1 MGDLNKWAGTE
12 KDKKQLV
19 ESVRGRLG
27 ELLTKNGMQFGSV
40 RIGDFLDYEDGV
52 WEAYGSDLERC
63 GYSRDDRDG
72 LFTDLIY
79 EAQKPLLES
88 HANAF
93 DANRGKAYSKD
104 YIHETLAK
112 PALEKTGKWLVEEV
126 RDDVPPDCLD
136 DDSRFDDEPLPDDD
150 DAEDDPED
158 EESSDA
164 LDGQNSG
171 TNSDTK
177 DSDKTAQTN
186 TNTGKGKDK
195 KKEAEKAAQAA
206 EAANKEKSKQD
217 DRRMENELSG
227 LHELGALSDNEYR
240 CGMALGQVMT
250 MSVKNAPVMR
260 ALLDPINYLTTSQRS
275 SLYGKHVARMLE
287 KELKR
292 SQKLDAEIASLYD
305 DIKERG
311 KNRAERIQNGEKVD
325 LEKEAGK
332 KSDKRPQEQKDGN
345 ESGKSG
351 EKRSVLSWLG
361 DKIHRSSGKDDVKD
375 EPEEAVNQPE
385 ADEGT
390 VSGEDGKAK
399 KFGKA
404 ALTAVQTGAA
414 GLAGCLTGVTLG
426 IWNKAKNIGDVI
438 RRTPAYQTFAQFP
451 PVMWLKDTAHKIS
464 DSIKEA
470 RESHKAAG
478 DHDCTKEGNE
488 VTFVSNIDPCPEK
501 IPPEED
507 FVKALETVVKYF
519 NAKGFS
525 VQIVQ
530 NEPEKATEATREAA
544 APTVEAEQGVKPE
557 TIEEPVPER
566 PLSVDESTVM
576 AEKGPERPQEAQ
588 DGHEGQDTAPK
599 PETAVEGSDGPQDG
613 QDGVKGQVT
622 APVAETPEKGPD
634 GPQET
639 PNAADGQDTASK
651 PKTAMEGS
659 DGPQD
664 GQDGVKGQVTAPVA
678 ETPEKG
684 AEEPQDADSETDLAV
699 NAGEALRR
707 GTSDKTDH
715 KDTPVSHTMAELNRR
730 AAEMNNDAEAEDD
743 KESQGLNG
751 IG

>member
-12 KDKKQLV
+12 KDKKQLI

-52 WEAYGSDLERC
+52 WNAYGSDLERC
-63 GYSRDDRDG
+63 GYSRDDRNG

-79 EAQKPLLES
+79 EAQGSLLES

-93 DANRGKAYSKD
+93 SANRGKAYGKD
-104 YIHETLAK
+104 YIRDTLTK
-112 PALEKTGKWLVEEV
+112 PALEKTGKWLVEET
-126 RDDVPPDCLD
+126 RDDVPPDWLD
-136 DDSRFDDEPLPDDD
+136 DDSRFDDEPLPDED
-150 DAEDDPED
+150 DAEDDTED
-158 EESSDA
+158 EASSDA
-164 LDGQNSG
+164 SDGQNSG
-171 TNSDTK
+171 TDSDTK
-177 DSDKTAQTN
+177 DSDKTVQTD
-186 TNTGKGKDK
+186 TNARKGKDK
-195 KKEAEKAAQAA
+195 KKETEKAAQAA
-206 EAANKEKSKQD
+206 EAAEKEKSKQD
-217 DRRMENELSG
+217 SQKVENELSG

-292 SQKLDAEIASLYD
+292 SQKLDAEIAQLYD

-325 LEKEAGK
+325 LEKEAEK
-332 KSDKRPQEQKDGN
+332 KSDKKQGQQAQKGSD

-361 DKIHRSSGKDDVKD
+361 DKIHRSSGKDDGKD
-375 EPEEAVNQPE
+375 EPEEVVNQPE
-385 ADEGT
+385 AGEGT
-390 VSGEDGKAK
+390 VSGEESKAK

-414 GLAGCLTGVTLG
+414 GIAGCLTGVTLG

-451 PVMWLKDTAHKIS
+451 PVMWLKDTAYKIS

-470 RESHKAAG
+470 RESHRAAG

-530 NEPEKATEATREAA
+530 NEHEKATEATREAA
-544 APTVEAEQGVKPE
+544 ASTVEAEPNVEPE
-557 TIEEPVPER
+557 ATEEPVPER
-566 PLSVDESTVM
+566 PLPGDENTVTT
-576 AEKGPERPQEAQ
+576 EKGP
-588 DGHEGQDTAPK
+588 
-599 PETAVEGSDGPQDG
+599 DGPQEG
-613 QDGVKGQVT
+613 QGGVSGQVT
-622 APVAETPEKGPD
+622 APVAETPEKGSD
-634 GPQET
+634 GPQE
-639 PNAADGQDTASK
+639 AQDSHEGQDTIPVAETPEK
-651 PKTAMEGS
+651 GS
-659 DGPQD
+659 DGPQE
-664 GQDGVKGQVTAPVA
+664 GQDGVKGQVTAPMA
-678 ETPEKG
+678 ETPVAGSDGSQE
-684 AEEPQDADSETDLAV
+684 ADSAKDLSA
-699 NAGEALRR
+699 NAGNALAK
-707 GTSDKTDH
+707 GTSDKTDN
-715 KDTPVSHTMAELNRR
+715 KPKEVSHSMDALKRQ
-730 AAEMNNDAEAEDD
+730 AAETDDNAKSESDKKNDGPNVFD
-743 KESQGLNG
+743 
-751 IG
+751 